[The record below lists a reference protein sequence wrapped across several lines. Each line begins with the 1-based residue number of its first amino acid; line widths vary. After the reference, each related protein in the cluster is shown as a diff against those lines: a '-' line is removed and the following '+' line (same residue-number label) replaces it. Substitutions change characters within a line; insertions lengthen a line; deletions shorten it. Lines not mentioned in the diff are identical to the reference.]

1 MTSISRISRGSSVD
15 EIDLFALI
23 QAIWKQKAII
33 IATTVV
39 SGLVALGYAYLVT
52 PEYQVTSVLRP
63 AAINEL
69 DALNRS
75 GVYTLPPNEA
85 LVKVGASLESYDSR
99 LGFFRDNQE
108 LFSQFKR
115 PGRTLEQSFEEFNRD
130 SLRLMQPDP
139 KKADSLTSFISLELN
154 YPKGVDGVQ
163 ILNGFVDYAINAE
176 REQIAADL
184 KVIVNNRLTEL
195 QGKINAARSSYE
207 NDKEARIAALE
218 ESDNLKRAQLQ
229 DELKAL
235 RQQLKVRRTDRM
247 AQLTEAIAI
256 AKSLGIQKPTTPSS
270 LADSARSGDTSVMR
284 TEINNQQIPLYF
296 MGVEALE
303 AERAALQQRKTD
315 DFTESRIAQIAK
327 ELQLLQSNRQVEVL
341 KQRQNEDVF
350 LKGVEPLRAEVV
362 RLGNLSNLDISTLKL
377 VSVDRKALEPISPI
391 KPRKAIILLLGLVLG
406 GLLGVLIALVRHFV
420 LARGTE
426 LRTSTPPT
434 LSATLSNT
442 ISADQSGKVLQKD
455 LT

>member
-420 LARGTE
+420 LTRGTE
-426 LRTSTPPT
+426 LRTSTPPA
-434 LSATLSNT
+434 LSATLINT

-455 LT
+455 HP